1 MRGDLSFA
9 KPPITRARLFLQ
21 KKPRRR
27 LLLKKEGNN
36 NAKSSNQL
44 YLKPFCKPLSSGTV
58 QVE

>member
-21 KKPRRR
+21 KKQRRR

-44 YLKPFCKPLSSGTV
+44 
-58 QVE
+58 